1 MRVVKYSQDLPLTN
15 RVTGGLTTF
24 SLAHIGS
31 GPAWFGAAL
40 SVGSAGGAAP
50 CRSLGW
56 PVPMMNWQTS
66 VGKSSR
72 LLFSVFV

>member
-40 SVGSAGGAAP
+40 SVGSAGG
-50 CRSLGW
+50 RRTV
-56 PVPMMNWQTS
+56 PVARVAGTYDELANI
-66 VGKSSR
+66 GGEI
-72 LLFSVFV
+72 L